1 MPWMPFKLCL
11 MACVAMDSVDASE
24 APCTALEAARRLV
37 APKMTKKKHGEFE
50 GGDFWEEHDVLL
62 KQAWQERV
70 PLQPSLYRYDSAFE
84 EKYLHPSLRRAAE
97 KAREGQEEEAFAL
110 FEDGG
115 TEGRS
120 RTESE
125 SGRVWD
131 WVGVLASVS
140 K

>member
-1 MPWMPFKLCL
+1 MPWMPGKLSL
-11 MACVAMDSVDASE
+11 MACVAMDASVDAQAAQ

-84 EKYLHPSLRRAAE
+84 EK
-97 KAREGQEEEAFAL
+97 
-110 FEDGG
+110 
-115 TEGRS
+115 
-120 RTESE
+120 
-125 SGRVWD
+125 
-131 WVGVLASVS
+131 
-140 K
+140 

>member
-1 MPWMPFKLCL
+1 MPWMPLPCKLSL
-11 MACVAMDSVDASE
+11 MACVAMASDASA

-37 APKMTKKKHGEFE
+37 APKMTKKKHEEFE
-50 GGDFWEEHDVLL
+50 GGNFWEEHDDLL

-70 PLQPSLYRYDSAFE
+70 PLEPSLYRYDSAFE

-110 FEDGG
+110 FEDG
-115 TEGRS
+115 RS

-125 SGRVWD
+125 ISEFGRVWD
-131 WVGVLASVS
+131 WVGVLGIG